1 MIIKFLMNIN
11 KYILFY
17 SSLKLIG
24 FYKNQLVYI
33 LVKFSKDSLVGKWVE
48 SYFFREGEK
57 G

>member
-33 LVKFSKDSLVGKWVE
+33 LVKFSKDSLVKKGVK
-48 SYFFREGEK
+48 SYFFWEGEMR
-57 G
+57 